1 MRVVA
6 SAHDTSVTEVERHYS
21 KFISEYSDGRCHRTR
36 SRSVKAGSFSSGSG
50 GGRSPPRL
58 ERFASKGSERGAGCK
73 MALDIKSVMD
83 GGVSGEEALG

>member
-1 MRVVA
+1 MTLSTGA
-6 SAHDTSVTEVERHYS
+6 VT
-21 KFISEYSDGRCHRTR
+21 GTR
-36 SRSVKAGSFSSGSG
+36 SRGVKAGSFSSGSG

-58 ERFASKGSERGAGCK
+58 ERFASEDSERGAGCK